1 MIQLKK
7 IFMQPALM
15 LFVMVI
21 NITINKTFGIHV
33 SIKNYSCY
41 NVFTERI

>member
-1 MIQLKK
+1 
-7 IFMQPALM
+7 MQPALM

-21 NITINKTFGIHV
+21 NIAINKTFGIHV
-33 SIKNYSCY
+33 SIQNYSCY